1 MGYFP
6 PGIVE
11 VVSKRV
17 GVLAPRLPSV
27 PTPLRPGFS
36 RTPQPPAE
44 EPLHPLTYGQ
54 LPRGGLSPDS
64 PGTSSPGTGRLMLGA
79 SMSVWLWPAASQL
92 WAGPTGVLTAW
103 LLPPQQ
109 VTGTAWAA
117 RAAWAASAAPA
128 AGRAPRAPTA
138 TAPASLLRTPRWVGG
153 GGLLGPGLDPF
164 SSPSPAPTASSPNKR
179 HRLPVSSHCPLPE
192 RTRCLQDYSP
202 HPWQVGREA
211 GAWVGQE
218 RCRWGS
224 RGPGTPASCHPECI
238 SLCPQRQPE
247 PPPSGQLSL
256 GGAALHPGC
265 EA

>member
-54 LPRGGLSPDS
+54 LPRVGLSPDS
-64 PGTSSPGTGRLMLGA
+64 PGMSSLGA
-79 SMSVWLWPAASQL
+79 GRAILGPRVSIWLWPAASQL
-92 WAGPTGVLTAW
+92 WAGPTRVLTAW

-117 RAAWAASAAPA
+117 RAAWAASAVLA

-138 TAPASLLRTPRWVGG
+138 TTLASLSRTPRWVGG
-153 GGLLGPGLDPF
+153 GGRLGPGLDPF
-164 SSPSPAPTASSPNKR
+164 SSPSPA
-179 HRLPVSSHCPLPE
+179 SHCQFPKQETAPSRLQPLPSAGE
-192 RTRCLQDYSP
+192 DQVPPGLQPPSLAGREGDRDLGGP
-202 HPWQVGREA
+202 GEMQVGRRRRT
-211 GAWVGQE
+211 W
-218 RCRWGS
+218 
-224 RGPGTPASCHPECI
+224 HPFI
-238 SLCPQRQPE
+238 L
-247 PPPSGQLSL
+247 PP
-256 GGAALHPGC
+256 
-265 EA
+265 

>member
-1 MGYFP
+1 MWATFP
-6 PGIVE
+6 RASSRWSASGW
-11 VVSKRV
+11 VSWHP
-17 GVLAPRLPSV
+17 AS
-27 PTPLRPGFS
+27 PLC
-36 RTPQPPAE
+36 PPPCAQASLGCRS
-44 EPLHPLTYGQ
+44 P
-54 LPRGGLSPDS
+54 LPRSPCTPSPMASCPGWASDS
-64 PGTSSPGTGRLMLGA
+64 PGTSSPGAGRAMLGA
-79 SMSVWLWPAASQL
+79 GMSVWLWPAASQL

-117 RAAWAASAAPA
+117 RAAWAASAALA

-153 GGLLGPGLDPF
+153 GGLLGRGLDPF

-179 HRLPVSSHCPLPE
+179 HRLPVSSRCPLPE

-202 HPWQVGREA
+202 RPWQVGREA

-224 RGPGTPASCHPECI
+224 RGLGTPASCHPECI
-238 SLCPQRQPE
+238 SLRP
-247 PPPSGQLSL
+247 
-256 GGAALHPGC
+256 
-265 EA
+265 